1 MKNGATTVK
10 QNTFEFLNTNTI
22 LSIVLFVVFLGV
34 NLVQLNGAID
44 EMGPQWY
51 YLSMMNIAVAIFLFF
66 KNKTY
71 QEAIKTV
78 LSSSFAI
85 IFIIFIAYVGASYL
99 YAINKT
105 EMLVCYA
112 RFMTTAMAFFNIA
125 ILVQKEPKLI
135 RVIVI
140 ILCLGL
146 LADSYYTISHFLN
159 KPIEMTSYD
168 AFVLSIKG
176 NASNK
181 NIWAASIAIKLP
193 FSLYMVYVLESKWK
207 YFFMAIVMMAVMSII
222 IMSTRST
229 YVSTFSYALFFIILC
244 VIEIIRKQIN
254 YLTIFKLIIPMILGV
269 IFATFAIKTVNNQ
282 FEKTNQGNFA
292 ALSSRVNSIN
302 LEGSG
307 RKDYWLASIDY
318 MNKNKLIG
326 AGFGNWKIAV
336 IPYEREILDDNILSY
351 HIHNDFLEVG
361 AETGIIGFLLYVGL
375 FIWTFVMFCK
385 NYFSKE
391 LNENRFLH
399 FFALL
404 SLVGYGVDAFLNF
417 PIERPITQI
426 LFAFC
431 CAINLS
437 VYLENRKK
445 KEIKPSSEHG
455 SKSFIFSEI
464 TTIVIVLIMLPVAYV
479 TNSTFESMKIQP
491 KVYAD
496 LDAKNLS
503 IAEVENLNNYFP
515 NLSAT
520 GLAISDIIGTYYVK
534 NGKYEESIP
543 YFTEGKLA
551 NPYFHLS
558 DTYKSL
564 AYINLNKDDSA
575 LKYGLIGFNERPR
588 SKTAYNQIVNITAK
602 LKDSVGLKKAFLTY
616 IKYRNDEFGWYLYL
630 NNIIRMKQ
638 AFTPEII
645 TLVDSACKLFPANTD
660 LKNLQNIYRS
670 GNQIAVQQNTAA
682 IPVNNISEEVNER
695 NKKIGLLITKA
706 TYLFN
711 GAKYMDAAK
720 VFLEASVLDPNNYA
734 YYENAGVCYYNNN
747 NLEQCLQ
754 YFDKSI
760 NLNTST
766 SGKSEFFKGVA
777 LNALGKKEEAC
788 RLLQVSEDK
797 KYPDA
802 NKYFILYCKNQT
814 KN

>member
-1 MKNGATTVK
+1 
-10 QNTFEFLNTNTI
+10 
-22 LSIVLFVVFLGV
+22 
-34 NLVQLNGAID
+34 
-44 EMGPQWY
+44 
-51 YLSMMNIAVAIFLFF
+51 
-66 KNKTY
+66 
-71 QEAIKTV
+71 
-78 LSSSFAI
+78 
-85 IFIIFIAYVGASYL
+85 
-99 YAINKT
+99 
-105 EMLVCYA
+105 
-112 RFMTTAMAFFNIA
+112 
-125 ILVQKEPKLI
+125 
-135 RVIVI
+135 
-140 ILCLGL
+140 
-146 LADSYYTISHFLN
+146 
-159 KPIEMTSYD
+159 
-168 AFVLSIKG
+168 
-176 NASNK
+176 
-181 NIWAASIAIKLP
+181 
-193 FSLYMVYVLESKWK
+193 
-207 YFFMAIVMMAVMSII
+207 
-222 IMSTRST
+222 
-229 YVSTFSYALFFIILC
+229 
-244 VIEIIRKQIN
+244 
-254 YLTIFKLIIPMILGV
+254 MILGV
-269 IFATFAIKTVNNQ
+269 IFANFAVKTVSNQ
-282 FEKTNQGNFA
+282 FENTDQGKLA
-292 ALSSRVNSIN
+292 SLSSRVNSIN

-307 RKDYWLASIDY
+307 RKSYWLASIDY

-326 AGFGNWKIAV
+326 AGFGNWKLAV

-361 AETGIIGFLLYVGL
+361 AETGIIGFILYVGL

-404 SLVGYGVDAFLNF
+404 SLVGYGIDAFLNF

-431 CAINLS
+431 FAINLN
-437 VYLENRKK
+437 VYLENIKK
-445 KEIKPSSEHG
+445 KEPKPNSDSG

-464 TTIVIVLIMLPVAYV
+464 TTITIVLIMLPVAYV

-616 IKYRNDEFGWYLYL
+616 TKYRSDEFGWYLYL

-645 TLVDSACKLFPANTD
+645 TLVDSACKLFPGNND

-670 GNQIAVQQNTAA
+670 GSQIAVQQNTAA

-695 NKKIGLLITKA
+695 NKKIGLLVTKA

-711 GAKYMDAAK
+711 GAKYIDAAK
-720 VFLEASVLDPNNYA
+720 VFLEASSLDPNNYA

-760 NLNTST
+760 NLKTST
-766 SGKSEFFKGVA
+766 TGKSEFFKGVA

-788 RLLQVSEDK
+788 KLLQVSVDK

-802 NKYFILYCKNQT
+802 NKYYTLYCKDAV

>member
-1 MKNGATTVK
+1 MKNGATTVE
-10 QNTFEFLNTNTI
+10 QNTFDFLNTNSI
-22 LSIVLFVVFLGV
+22 LSIVLFIVFLGV
-34 NLVQLNGAID
+34 NLIPLNGAID

-51 YLSMMNIAVAIFLFF
+51 YLSVVNIVIAVFLFF
-66 KNKTY
+66 KNKSY

-78 LSSSFAI
+78 LSSSFALLYI
-85 IFIIFIAYVGASYL
+85 IFILYVGASYF

-146 LADSYYTISHFLN
+146 LADSYYTISRFLN
-159 KPIEMTSYD
+159 KPIEMTNYD

-181 NIWAASIAIKLP
+181 NIWAASIAIKIP
-193 FSLYMVYVLESKWK
+193 FCLYMVYMLQSKWK
-207 YFFMAIVMMAVMSII
+207 YFFMAIVMMAVMSIVI
-222 IMSTRST
+222 TSTRST
-229 YVSTFSYALFFIILC
+229 FVSTFSYALFFVILC
-244 VIEIIRKQIN
+244 VIEIIRKKMN
-254 YLTIFKLIIPMILGV
+254 YLTIFKLIIPMVLGV
-269 IFATFAIKTVNNQ
+269 VFANFAVKTVSNQ
-282 FEKTNQGNFA
+282 FENTNQGKLA
-292 ALSSRVNSIN
+292 SISSRVNSIN

-307 RKDYWLASIDY
+307 RKNYWLASIDY

-361 AETGIIGFLLYVGL
+361 AETGIIGFILYVGL

-399 FFALL
+399 FFVLL

-445 KEIKPSSEHG
+445 TATKTNSESG

-464 TTIVIVLIMLPVAYV
+464 TTITIVLIMLPVAYV

-588 SKTAYNQIVNITAK
+588 SKTAYNQIVNITSK

-616 IKYRNDEFGWYLYL
+616 TKYRNDEFGWYLYL

-645 TLVDSACKLFPANTD
+645 TLVDSACKLFPANND

-670 GNQIAVQQNTAA
+670 GSQIAVQQNTAA
-682 IPVNNISEEVNER
+682 IPVNNISEEINER
-695 NKKIGLLITKA
+695 NKKVGLLITKA

-711 GAKYMDAAK
+711 GAKYIDAAK
-720 VFLEASVLDPNNYA
+720 VFLEASALDPNNYA

-760 NLNTST
+760 NLKTST
-766 SGKSEFFKGVA
+766 TGKSEFFKGVA

-788 RLLQVSEDK
+788 RLLQVSVDK

-802 NKYFILYCKNQT
+802 NKYYTLYCKDAA

>member
-44 EMGPQWY
+44 EMGPQWN
-51 YLSMMNIAVAIFLFF
+51 YLSMVNIAVAIFLFF
-66 KNKTY
+66 KNKSY

-85 IFIIFIAYVGASYL
+85 IFIIFIIYIGASYF

-125 ILVQKEPKLI
+125 ILVQKEPRLI
-135 RVIVI
+135 RVLVI

-146 LADSYYTISHFLN
+146 LADAYYTISRFLN
-159 KPIEMTSYD
+159 KPIEMTNYD
-168 AFVLSIKG
+168 SFVLSIKG

-193 FSLYMVYVLESKWK
+193 FCLYMVYVLQNKWK
-207 YFFMAIVMMAVMSII
+207 YFFMAIVMMAVMSIV

-229 YVSTFSYALFFIILC
+229 YVSTFCYALFFIMLC
-244 VIEIIRKQIN
+244 IIEIIRKQIS
-254 YLTIFKLIIPMILGV
+254 YLTIFKLIMPMIIGI
-269 IFATFAIKTVNNQ
+269 IFAMFAIKTVNTQ
-282 FEKTNQGNFA
+282 FDKTSQGNFA
-292 ALSSRVNSIN
+292 SVGSRINSIN

-307 RKDYWLASIDY
+307 RLNYWLASVDY
-318 MNKNKLIG
+318 IKKNKIIG

-336 IPYEREILDDNILSY
+336 IPYEREILNDNILSY
-351 HIHNDFLEVG
+351 HIHNDFLEMG
-361 AETGIIGFLLYVGL
+361 AETGIIGFLLYIGI
-375 FIWTFVMFCK
+375 FIWTFVLFCK

-404 SLVGYGVDAFLNF
+404 SLVGYGIDACLNF
-417 PIERPITQI
+417 PMERPITQI

-437 VYLENRKK
+437 VYLESRKK
-445 KEIKPSSEHG
+445 KEIKTSSNDV
-455 SKSFIFSEI
+455 SKSFLFSEI
-464 TTIVIVLIMLPVAYV
+464 TTIIIVLIMLPVAYV

-520 GLAISDIIGTYYVK
+520 GLSISDIIGTYYVK

-575 LKYGLIGFNERPR
+575 LKYGIIGFNERPR
-588 SKTAYNQIVNITAK
+588 SKTAYNQIINITAK

-645 TLVDSACKLFPANTD
+645 ALVDSACKLFPANTD

-720 VFLEASVLDPNNYA
+720 VFLEASALDPNNYA
-734 YYENAGVCYYNNN
+734 YYENVGVCYYNNN

-788 RLLQVSEDK
+788 RLLQVSTNK

-802 NKYFILYCKNQT
+802 NKYYILYCKDQV

>member
-1 MKNGATTVK
+1 
-10 QNTFEFLNTNTI
+10 
-22 LSIVLFVVFLGV
+22 
-34 NLVQLNGAID
+34 
-44 EMGPQWY
+44 
-51 YLSMMNIAVAIFLFF
+51 
-66 KNKTY
+66 
-71 QEAIKTV
+71 
-78 LSSSFAI
+78 
-85 IFIIFIAYVGASYL
+85 
-99 YAINKT
+99 
-105 EMLVCYA
+105 
-112 RFMTTAMAFFNIA
+112 
-125 ILVQKEPKLI
+125 
-135 RVIVI
+135 
-140 ILCLGL
+140 
-146 LADSYYTISHFLN
+146 
-159 KPIEMTSYD
+159 
-168 AFVLSIKG
+168 
-176 NASNK
+176 
-181 NIWAASIAIKLP
+181 
-193 FSLYMVYVLESKWK
+193 
-207 YFFMAIVMMAVMSII
+207 
-222 IMSTRST
+222 
-229 YVSTFSYALFFIILC
+229 
-244 VIEIIRKQIN
+244 
-254 YLTIFKLIIPMILGV
+254 
-269 IFATFAIKTVNNQ
+269 
-282 FEKTNQGNFA
+282 
-292 ALSSRVNSIN
+292 
-302 LEGSG
+302 
-307 RKDYWLASIDY
+307 
-318 MNKNKLIG
+318 
-326 AGFGNWKIAV
+326 
-336 IPYEREILDDNILSY
+336 
-351 HIHNDFLEVG
+351 
-361 AETGIIGFLLYVGL
+361 
-375 FIWTFVMFCK
+375 
-385 NYFSKE
+385 
-391 LNENRFLH
+391 
-399 FFALL
+399 
-404 SLVGYGVDAFLNF
+404 
-417 PIERPITQI
+417 
-426 LFAFC
+426 
-431 CAINLS
+431 
-437 VYLENRKK
+437 
-445 KEIKPSSEHG
+445 
-455 SKSFIFSEI
+455 
-464 TTIVIVLIMLPVAYV
+464 
-479 TNSTFESMKIQP
+479 MKIQP

-520 GLAISDIIGTYYVK
+520 GLSISDIIGTYYVK
-534 NGKYEESIP
+534 NGKYQESIP

>member
-51 YLSMMNIAVAIFLFF
+51 YLSMVNIAVAIFLFF

-207 YFFMAIVMMAVMSII
+207 YFFMAIVMMAVMSIV

-307 RKDYWLASIDY
+307 RKDYWLASLDY
-318 MNKNKLIG
+318 MNKNKIIG
-326 AGFGNWKIAV
+326 AGFGNWKLAV
-336 IPYEREILDDNILSY
+336 IPYEREILNDNILSY

-534 NGKYEESIP
+534 NGKYQESIP

>member
-1 MKNGATTVK
+1 
-10 QNTFEFLNTNTI
+10 
-22 LSIVLFVVFLGV
+22 
-34 NLVQLNGAID
+34 
-44 EMGPQWY
+44 
-51 YLSMMNIAVAIFLFF
+51 
-66 KNKTY
+66 
-71 QEAIKTV
+71 
-78 LSSSFAI
+78 
-85 IFIIFIAYVGASYL
+85 
-99 YAINKT
+99 
-105 EMLVCYA
+105 
-112 RFMTTAMAFFNIA
+112 
-125 ILVQKEPKLI
+125 
-135 RVIVI
+135 
-140 ILCLGL
+140 
-146 LADSYYTISHFLN
+146 
-159 KPIEMTSYD
+159 
-168 AFVLSIKG
+168 
-176 NASNK
+176 
-181 NIWAASIAIKLP
+181 
-193 FSLYMVYVLESKWK
+193 
-207 YFFMAIVMMAVMSII
+207 
-222 IMSTRST
+222 
-229 YVSTFSYALFFIILC
+229 
-244 VIEIIRKQIN
+244 
-254 YLTIFKLIIPMILGV
+254 
-269 IFATFAIKTVNNQ
+269 
-282 FEKTNQGNFA
+282 
-292 ALSSRVNSIN
+292 
-302 LEGSG
+302 
-307 RKDYWLASIDY
+307 

-326 AGFGNWKIAV
+326 AGFGNWKLAV

-361 AETGIIGFLLYVGL
+361 AETGIIGFILYVGL

-404 SLVGYGVDAFLNF
+404 SLVGYGLDAFLNF

-445 KEIKPSSEHG
+445 TATKTNSESG

-464 TTIVIVLIMLPVAYV
+464 TTITIVLIMLPVAYV

-588 SKTAYNQIVNITAK
+588 SKTAYNQIVNITSK

-616 IKYRNDEFGWYLYL
+616 TKYRNDEFGWYLYL

-645 TLVDSACKLFPANTD
+645 TLVDSACKLFPANND

-670 GNQIAVQQNTAA
+670 GSQIAVQQNTAA
-682 IPVNNISEEVNER
+682 IPVNNISEEINER

-711 GAKYMDAAK
+711 GAKYIDAAK
-720 VFLEASVLDPNNYA
+720 VFLEASALDPNNYA

-760 NLNTST
+760 NLKTST
-766 SGKSEFFKGVA
+766 TGKSEFFKGVA

-788 RLLQVSEDK
+788 RLLQVSVDK

-802 NKYFILYCKNQT
+802 NKYYTLYCKDAA

>member
-1 MKNGATTVK
+1 MKNGAIRSQ
-10 QNTFEFLNTNTI
+10 QNTFDFLNTNSI
-22 LSIVLFVVFLGV
+22 LSIVLFIVFLGV
-34 NLVQLNGAID
+34 NLIPLNGAID

-51 YLSMMNIAVAIFLFF
+51 YLSVVNIVIAVFLFF

-85 IFIIFIAYVGASYL
+85 IFIIFIIYSGASYF

-135 RVIVI
+135 RLLVI

-159 KPIEMTSYD
+159 KPIEMTNYD

-181 NIWAASIAIKLP
+181 NIWAASIAIKIP
-193 FSLYMVYVLESKWK
+193 FCLYMVYVLQSKWK
-207 YFFMAIVMMAVMSII
+207 YFFMAIVMMAVMSIV

-229 YVSTFSYALFFIILC
+229 YVSTFSYALFFVILC
-244 VIEIIRKQIN
+244 VIEIIRKQMN
-254 YLTIFKLIIPMILGV
+254 YFTIFKLIIPMILGV
-269 IFATFAIKTVNNQ
+269 IFATFAIKTVNKQ
-282 FEKTNQGNFA
+282 FDKANQGGYA

-307 RKDYWLASIDY
+307 RKNYWLASIDY
-318 MNKNKLIG
+318 MNKHKIIG

-361 AETGIIGFLLYVGL
+361 AETGIIGFILYVGL

-404 SLVGYGVDAFLNF
+404 SLVGYGVDASLNF
-417 PIERPITQI
+417 PMERPITQI
-426 LFAFC
+426 LFAIC

-437 VYLENRKK
+437 VYLENRNKTAT
-445 KEIKPSSEHG
+445 KPNSENG

-464 TTIVIVLIMLPVAYV
+464 TTIAIVLIMLPVAYV

-551 NPYFHLS
+551 NPSFHLS

-575 LKYGLIGFNERPR
+575 LKYALIGFSERPR

-616 IKYRNDEFGWYLYL
+616 TKYRNDEFGWYLYL

-645 TLVDSACKLFPANTD
+645 TLIDSACKLFPANND

-670 GNQIAVQQNTAA
+670 GSQIAAQQNTAA
-682 IPVNNISEEVNER
+682 IPVNNVSEEINER
-695 NKKIGLLITKA
+695 NKKISLLITKA

-711 GAKYMDAAK
+711 GAKYIDAAK
-720 VFLEASVLDPNNYA
+720 AFLEASSLDPNNYA

-788 RLLQVSEDK
+788 RLLQVSTNK

-802 NKYFILYCKNQT
+802 NKYYTLYCKDAV

>member
-1 MKNGATTVK
+1 
-10 QNTFEFLNTNTI
+10 
-22 LSIVLFVVFLGV
+22 
-34 NLVQLNGAID
+34 
-44 EMGPQWY
+44 
-51 YLSMMNIAVAIFLFF
+51 
-66 KNKTY
+66 
-71 QEAIKTV
+71 
-78 LSSSFAI
+78 
-85 IFIIFIAYVGASYL
+85 
-99 YAINKT
+99 
-105 EMLVCYA
+105 
-112 RFMTTAMAFFNIA
+112 
-125 ILVQKEPKLI
+125 
-135 RVIVI
+135 
-140 ILCLGL
+140 
-146 LADSYYTISHFLN
+146 
-159 KPIEMTSYD
+159 
-168 AFVLSIKG
+168 
-176 NASNK
+176 
-181 NIWAASIAIKLP
+181 
-193 FSLYMVYVLESKWK
+193 
-207 YFFMAIVMMAVMSII
+207 
-222 IMSTRST
+222 
-229 YVSTFSYALFFIILC
+229 
-244 VIEIIRKQIN
+244 
-254 YLTIFKLIIPMILGV
+254 
-269 IFATFAIKTVNNQ
+269 
-282 FEKTNQGNFA
+282 
-292 ALSSRVNSIN
+292 
-302 LEGSG
+302 
-307 RKDYWLASIDY
+307 
-318 MNKNKLIG
+318 
-326 AGFGNWKIAV
+326 
-336 IPYEREILDDNILSY
+336 
-351 HIHNDFLEVG
+351 VG

-375 FIWTFVMFCK
+375 FIWTFVMCCK

-437 VYLENRKK
+437 VYLESRKK
-445 KEIKPSSEHG
+445 KEIKPSSESS

-564 AYINLNKDDSA
+564 SYINLNKDDSA

-645 TLVDSACKLFPANTD
+645 ALVDSACKLFPANTD

-682 IPVNNISEEVNER
+682 IPGNNISEEVNER

-788 RLLQVSEDK
+788 RLLQVSTNK

-802 NKYFILYCKNQT
+802 NKYYILYCKDQV

>member
-1 MKNGATTVK
+1 MKNGAPTVK

-51 YLSMMNIAVAIFLFF
+51 YLSMVNIAVAIFLFF

-207 YFFMAIVMMAVMSII
+207 YFFMAIVMMAVMSIV

-307 RKDYWLASIDY
+307 RKDYWLASLDY
-318 MNKNKLIG
+318 MNKNKIIG
-326 AGFGNWKIAV
+326 AGFGNWKLAV
-336 IPYEREILDDNILSY
+336 IPYEREILNDNILSY

-534 NGKYEESIP
+534 NGKYQESIP

>member
-51 YLSMMNIAVAIFLFF
+51 YLSIVNIAVAIFLFF
-66 KNKTY
+66 KNKSY

-85 IFIIFIAYVGASYL
+85 IFIIFIIYIGASYF

-125 ILVQKEPKLI
+125 ILVQKEPRLI
-135 RVIVI
+135 RVLVI

-146 LADSYYTISHFLN
+146 LADAYYTISHFLN
-159 KPIEMTSYD
+159 KPIEMTNYD
-168 AFVLSIKG
+168 SFVLSIKG

-193 FSLYMVYVLESKWK
+193 FCLYMVYVLQTKWK
-207 YFFMAIVMMAVMSII
+207 YFFMAIVMMAVMSIV

-244 VIEIIRKQIN
+244 IIEIIRKQIS

-269 IFATFAIKTVNNQ
+269 IFANFAVKTVSNQ
-282 FEKTNQGNFA
+282 FENTDQGKLA
-292 ALSSRVNSIN
+292 SISSRVNSIS

-307 RKDYWLASIDY
+307 RKDYWLASLDY
-318 MNKNKLIG
+318 IKKNKMIG

-336 IPYEREILDDNILSY
+336 IPYEREILNDNILSY

-404 SLVGYGVDAFLNF
+404 SLVGYGVDASLNF

-445 KEIKPSSEHG
+445 NTIKPSSEHG

-520 GLAISDIIGTYYVK
+520 GLSISDIIGTYYVK

-588 SKTAYNQIVNITAK
+588 SKTAYNQIINITAK

-645 TLVDSACKLFPANTD
+645 ALVDSACKLFPANND

-788 RLLQVSEDK
+788 RLLQVSTNK

-802 NKYFILYCKNQT
+802 NKYYILYCKDQV

>member
-1 MKNGATTVK
+1 MKNGATTLK
-10 QNTFEFLNTNTI
+10 QNNFEYLNTNSILTI
-22 LSIVLFVVFLGV
+22 ILFVVFLGV
-34 NLVQLNGAID
+34 NLIQLNGAID

-51 YLSMMNIAVAIFLFF
+51 YLSMVNIAVAIFLFF

-78 LSSSFAI
+78 ISSSFTILFI
-85 IFIIFIAYVGASYL
+85 IFIIYTGVSYF
-99 YAINKT
+99 YAINQT

-112 RFMTTAMAFFNIA
+112 RFMTMAMAFFNIA
-125 ILVQKEPKLI
+125 ILLQKEPKLI

-140 ILCLGL
+140 ILSLGL
-146 LADSYYTISHFLN
+146 LADSYYTISRFLN
-159 KPIEMTSYD
+159 KPIEMTNYD

-181 NIWAASIAIKLP
+181 NIWAASMAIKLP
-193 FSLYMVYVLESKWK
+193 FCLYMVYVLQSKWK
-207 YFFMAIVMMAVMSII
+207 YFFMAIVMMAVMSIV

-229 YVSTFSYALFFIILC
+229 YVSTFSYVVFFIILC
-244 VIEIIRKQIN
+244 VIEIIRKQIS
-254 YLTIFKLIIPMILGV
+254 YLTIFKLIIPMIIGV
-269 IFATFAIKTVNNQ
+269 IFAMFAIKTVNTQ
-282 FEKTNQGNFA
+282 FDKTSQGNFA
-292 ALSSRVNSIN
+292 SVGSRINSIN

-307 RKDYWLASIDY
+307 RLNYWLASIDY
-318 MNKNKLIG
+318 IKKNKIIG

-351 HIHNDFLEVG
+351 HIHNDFLEMG
-361 AETGIIGFLLYVGL
+361 AETGIIGFLLYVGI
-375 FIWTFVMFCK
+375 FIWTFVLFCK

-404 SLVGYGVDAFLNF
+404 SLVGYGIDASLNF
-417 PIERPITQI
+417 PMERPITQI

-437 VYLENRKK
+437 VYLESRKK
-445 KEIKPSSEHG
+445 KEIKTSLNDV
-455 SKSFIFSEI
+455 SKSFLFSEI
-464 TTIVIVLIMLPVAYV
+464 TTIIIVLIMLPVAYV

-520 GLAISDIIGTYYVK
+520 GLSISDIIGTYYVK
-534 NGKYEESIP
+534 NAKYQESIP

-575 LKYGLIGFNERPR
+575 LKYALIGFNERPR

-616 IKYRNDEFGWYLYL
+616 TKYRNDEFGWYLYL

-645 TLVDSACKLFPANTD
+645 TLVDSACKLFPANND

-670 GNQIAVQQNTAA
+670 GSQIAVQQNTAA
-682 IPVNNISEEVNER
+682 IPLNNLSEELNER
-695 NKKIGLLITKA
+695 NKKLSLLITQA

-711 GAKYMDAAK
+711 GAKYIDAAK
-720 VFLEASVLDPNNYA
+720 AFLEAAALDPNNYV
-734 YYENAGVCYYNNN
+734 YYENVGVCYYNNN

-760 NLNTST
+760 NFKTST

-788 RLLQVSEDK
+788 RLLQVSTDK

-802 NKYFILYCKNQT
+802 NKYYTLYCKDQA

>member
-1 MKNGATTVK
+1 MKNGAPTSK
-10 QNTFEFLNTNTI
+10 PNSFEYLNTDSIITI
-22 LSIVLFVVFLGV
+22 LLFVVFLAV
-34 NLVQLNGAID
+34 NLIPLNGAID

-51 YLSMMNIAVAIFLFF
+51 YLSMVNIGVAVFLFF
-66 KNKTY
+66 RNKSY
-71 QEAIKTV
+71 QATIKKV
-78 LSSSFAI
+78 LSSSFTI
-85 IFIIFIAYVGASYL
+85 IFIIFIIYTGASYF

-112 RFMTTAMAFFNIA
+112 RFMTMAMAFINIA
-125 ILVQKEPKLI
+125 ILLQKEPKLI
-135 RVIVI
+135 RIIVI
-140 ILCLGL
+140 ILCLSL
-146 LADSYYTISHFLN
+146 LGDSYYTISHFLN
-159 KPIEMTSYD
+159 KPIEMTNYD

-181 NIWAASIAIKLP
+181 NIWAASMAIKLP
-193 FSLYMVYVLESKWK
+193 FSLYMVYILESKWK
-207 YFFMAIVMMAVMSII
+207 YFFMAIVMMAVMSIV

-229 YVSTFSYALFFIILC
+229 YVSTFSYAVFFIILC
-244 VIEIIRKQIN
+244 VIEIVRKQIN
-254 YLTIFKLIIPMILGV
+254 YLTIFKLLIPMIIGV
-269 IFATFAIKTVNNQ
+269 VFAIFAIKTVNTQ
-282 FEKTNQGNFA
+282 FDKKNQGGYA
-292 ALSSRVNSIN
+292 ALGSRVNSIN

-307 RKDYWLASIDY
+307 RKNYWLASIDY
-318 MNKNKLIG
+318 IKKHKIVG

-351 HIHNDFLEVG
+351 HIHNDFLEMG
-361 AETGIIGFLLYVGL
+361 AETGIIGFILYVGL
-375 FIWTFVMFCK
+375 FIWTFVLFCK

-391 LNENRFLH
+391 LSDTRFLH

-404 SLVGYGVDAFLNF
+404 SLVGYGIDACLNF
-417 PIERPITQI
+417 PMERPITQI

-437 VYLENRKK
+437 VYLESRKK
-445 KEIKPSSEHG
+445 KEDKTYATVAT
-455 SKSFIFSEI
+455 KSFLFSEI
-464 TTIVIVLIMLPVAYV
+464 TTIAIVLIMLPVAYV
-479 TNSTFESMKIQP
+479 TNSTLESMKIQP
-491 KVYAD
+491 KVYGD

-520 GLAISDIIGTYYVK
+520 GLAIADIIGTYYVK
-534 NGKYEESIP
+534 NAKYQESIP

-575 LKYGLIGFNERPR
+575 LKYAIIGFNERPR

-602 LKDSVGLKKAFLTY
+602 LKDSVRLKKSFLTY
-616 IKYRNDEFGWYLYL
+616 IKYRNDDFGWYLYL

-645 TLVDSACKLFPANTD
+645 TLVDSACKLFPSNND
-660 LKNLQNIYRS
+660 LKNLQNIYKS
-670 GNQIAVQQNTAA
+670 GAQIVTQQNTAA
-682 IPVNNISEEVNER
+682 IPVNNVNEEINEK
-695 NKKIGLLITKA
+695 NKKLGLLITKA

-711 GAKYMDAAK
+711 GAKYIDAAK
-720 VFLEASVLDPNNYA
+720 VFLEASALDPNNYV
-734 YYENAGVCYYNNN
+734 YYENVGVCYYNNN

-760 NLNTST
+760 NFKTAT

-777 LNALGKKEEAC
+777 LNALGKKEDAC
-788 RLLQVSEDK
+788 RLLQVSKDK
-797 KYPDA
+797 NYPDA
-802 NKYFILYCKNQT
+802 DKYYKLYCKDQV

>member
-1 MKNGATTVK
+1 MKNGATTLK

-22 LSIVLFVVFLGV
+22 LSIVLFIVFLGV
-34 NLVQLNGAID
+34 NLIQLNGAID

-51 YLSMMNIAVAIFLFF
+51 YLSMVNIAVALFLFF
-66 KNKTY
+66 KNKSY

-85 IFIIFIAYVGASYL
+85 IFIIFILHVGASYF

-125 ILVQKEPKLI
+125 ILIQKEPKLI
-135 RVIVI
+135 RVLLI
-140 ILCLGL
+140 ILCLAL
-146 LADSYYTISHFLN
+146 LIDSYYTISHFLN
-159 KPIEMTSYD
+159 KPIEMTNYD
-168 AFVLSIKG
+168 AFILSIKG

-181 NIWAASIAIKLP
+181 NIWAAGIAIKMP
-193 FSLYMVYVLESKWK
+193 FCLYMVYVLQSKWK
-207 YFFMAIVMMAVMSII
+207 YFFMVIVMMAVMSIV

-229 YVSTFSYALFFIILC
+229 YVSTFSYALFFIVLSI
-244 VIEIIRKQIN
+244 IEIIRKRMS
-254 YLTIFKLIIPMILGV
+254 YLTVFKLIIPMIIGV
-269 IFATFAIKTVNNQ
+269 IFANFAVKTVGNQ
-282 FEKTNQGNFA
+282 FENADQGKLA
-292 ALSSRVNSIN
+292 SISSRVSSIS

-318 MNKNKLIG
+318 IKKNNIIG

-336 IPYEREILDDNILSY
+336 IPYERELLDDNILSY
-351 HIHNDFLEVG
+351 HIHNDFLEMG

-385 NYFSKE
+385 NYFSKD

-437 VYLENRKK
+437 VYLENRKNK
-445 KEIKPSSEHG
+445 ALKPSSEHE

-464 TTIVIVLIMLPVAYV
+464 TTIAIVLIMLPVAYV
-479 TNSTFESMKIQP
+479 TYSTFESMKIQP

-503 IAEVENLNNYFP
+503 IAEVENLDNYFP

-543 YFTEGKLA
+543 YFTKGKLA

-616 IKYRNDEFGWYLYL
+616 TKYRKDDFGWYLYL

-645 TLVDSACKLFPANTD
+645 TLVDSACILFPANND
-660 LKNLQNIYRS
+660 LKNLQNIYRNGS
-670 GNQIAVQQNTAA
+670 QMAVQQNTSA
-682 IPVNNISEEVNER
+682 IPVNNVSEEINER

-706 TYLFN
+706 TILFN

-720 VFLEASVLDPNNYA
+720 VFIEASSLDPNNYA
-734 YYENAGVCYYNNN
+734 YYENVGVCYYNNN
-747 NLEQCLQ
+747 NLEKSLQ

-766 SGKSEFFKGVA
+766 TGKSEFFKGVA

-788 RLLQVSEDK
+788 RLLQVSTNK

-802 NKYFILYCKNQT
+802 NKYYLLYCKDQV